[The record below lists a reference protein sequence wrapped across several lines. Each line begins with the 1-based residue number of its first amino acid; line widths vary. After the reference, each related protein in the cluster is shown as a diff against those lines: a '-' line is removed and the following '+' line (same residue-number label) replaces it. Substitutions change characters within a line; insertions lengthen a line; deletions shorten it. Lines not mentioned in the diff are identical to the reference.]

1 MEELLERLLA
11 ECRPYAEQ
19 GQVAQYIPEL
29 AKGDPLSLGIYM
41 IGCDGKHSW
50 AGDCRKPFTIQSVVK
65 PVLLLQALLDNGVE
79 AVQSRV
85 GVEATGKPFDA
96 INAVDQPLS
105 SGNLNPMVNMGAIV
119 MCSLIHGDSYGER
132 FERLLALTR
141 RLAGNEEIG
150 VDEDVYRSEKS
161 HGSKNR
167 ALAYLLKSYG
177 LLEGGVEEVLDCY
190 FRACSIRVDCRD
202 LANIG
207 AALSNRGR
215 LPVSNQRVFPS
226 HLARYVNA
234 VLMTC
239 GMYNGSGE
247 FAVRVGIPA
256 KSGVAGGI
264 MGVVPTRM
272 GIGIYAP
279 ALDGKGNSLAGIQLL
294 ERLSQELYLSIF

>member
-79 AVQSRV
+79 DVQSRV

-190 FRACSIRVDCRD
+190 SGPAPSGWTAGTWQTSERRSPTGGGCRC
-202 LANIG
+202 
-207 AALSNRGR
+207 
-215 LPVSNQRVFPS
+215 P
-226 HLARYVNA
+226 
-234 VLMTC
+234 T
-239 GMYNGSGE
+239 SG
-247 FAVRVGIPA
+247 FSPPTWPA
-256 KSGVAGGI
+256 TS
-264 MGVVPTRM
+264 TR
-272 GIGIYAP
+272 
-279 ALDGKGNSLAGIQLL
+279 S
-294 ERLSQELYLSIF
+294 

>member
-167 ALAYLLKSYG
+167 ALAYLLNPTA
-177 LLEGGVEEVLDCY
+177 CW
-190 FRACSIRVDCRD
+190 RAGWRRCWTATS
-202 LANIG
+202 G
-207 AALSNRGR
+207 
-215 LPVSNQRVFPS
+215 PVPS
-226 HLARYVNA
+226 GW
-234 VLMTC
+234 T
-239 GMYNGSGE
+239 
-247 FAVRVGIPA
+247 
-256 KSGVAGGI
+256 
-264 MGVVPTRM
+264 
-272 GIGIYAP
+272 
-279 ALDGKGNSLAGIQLL
+279 AGIWQTSV
-294 ERLSQELYLSIF
+294 RCCPTGGGCRCPTSGFSPPTWPATSTRS